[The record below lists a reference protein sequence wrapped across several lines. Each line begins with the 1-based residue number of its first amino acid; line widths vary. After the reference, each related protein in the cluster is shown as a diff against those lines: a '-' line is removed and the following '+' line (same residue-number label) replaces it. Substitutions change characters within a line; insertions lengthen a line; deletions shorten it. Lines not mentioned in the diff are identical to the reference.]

1 VRESLFSRLGDVGDA
16 RVLDLFAGTG
26 ALGLE
31 AVSRGAELLVSVDR
45 AARVVGQLE
54 KTVAT
59 FGLSD
64 RVRVIHAEARS
75 AIRRLAEEGA
85 VFDLVFVDP
94 PYDDFEQLGPL
105 LGSVVEAGLIAAAG
119 TVVVETAKRHAVP
132 PVPGL
137 AVEQSRT
144 YGDTSITW
152 LIRSDGPHDGEA
164 QAHR

>member
-1 VRESLFSRLGDVGDA
+1 MRESLFSRLGDVGDA

-31 AVSRGAELLVSVDR
+31 AISRGAELLVCVDR
-45 AARVVGQLE
+45 AAAVVGRLE
-54 KTVAT
+54 KTVGA
-59 FGLSD
+59 FGLEG
-64 RVRVIHAEARS
+64 RVRIIHAEART

-94 PYDDFEQLGPL
+94 PYDDFEQLAPL
-105 LGSVVEAGLIAAAG
+105 LGCAVDAELIAPAG

-152 LIRSDGPHDGEA
+152 LIRSDGP
-164 QAHR
+164 RT